1 MICRIEVEGVDRTGK
16 DTLVGYLDYL
26 SGRTMPV
33 GSRGILSTMAY
44 ADLYNRE
51 IPNLDGMID
60 GNRTT
65 LVVLLSANEED
76 LELRL
81 KMSHHP
87 NIDIGLEQEIFAR
100 QADILENEGIP
111 VLRYNTSYNTPYAI
125 AKEVISIMRRMNE
138 R

>member
-44 ADLYNRE
+44 ADLYSRE
-51 IPNLDGMID
+51 IPDLDGMID

-125 AKEVISIMRRMNE
+125 AKEVISIMRRMNTK
-138 R
+138 